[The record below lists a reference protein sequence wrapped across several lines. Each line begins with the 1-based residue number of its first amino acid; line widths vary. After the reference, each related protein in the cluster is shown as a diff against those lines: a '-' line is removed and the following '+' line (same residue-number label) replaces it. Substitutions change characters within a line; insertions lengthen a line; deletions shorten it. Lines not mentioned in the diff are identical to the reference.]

1 MIFDCLKILKGW
13 RKKTFETAGATCST
27 DERIYQGSCLG
38 LEDCKEEAKEQ
49 RRDYPNANFIFF
61 QSADDRV
68 GQNTLGAWCHIYKS
82 CEQTRVPSISGT
94 NYEFVHEGMFQE
106 ANKTV

>member
-1 MIFDCLKILKGW
+1 MWVLRKSIRIKNSYDCLNILKGW
-13 RKKTFETAGATCST
+13 RIKTFETAGATCST

-49 RRDYPNANFIFF
+49 RKDYPNANFIYF

-68 GQNTLGAWCHIYKS
+68 GQNTQNLVPHIH
-82 CEQTRVPSISGT
+82 IL
-94 NYEFVHEGMFQE
+94 
-106 ANKTV
+106 